1 MGAKQGKNM
10 DEIFTHMPP
19 VTSVTLDDLKRF
31 LREKSKTDECPV
43 CGDRR
48 WIFNGYGDSNVYMA
62 IPYANSPNM
71 IHGGV
76 ELDPSIAR
84 STATIICINCGYT
97 RLHDMFIVSQWVRS
111 NPVQNFLPGI
121 TP

>member
-1 MGAKQGKNM
+1 MV
-10 DEIFTHMPP
+10 DILTHMPP
-19 VTSVTLDDLKRF
+19 VTPVTLDDLKRF

-43 CGDRR
+43 CGNRT
-48 WIFNGYGDSNVYMA
+48 WIFTGHGDDNIYQA
-62 IPYANSPNM
+62 IPFASSPDM
-71 IHGGV
+71 MHGGI
-76 ELDPSIAR
+76 DISNAIGRPMCSIG
-84 STATIICINCGYT
+84 CVNCGYT